1 MSSRFPGGFRSWIR
15 SVLGGLLL
23 LLLTFYLLLATGLLG
38 EAPGKIIAAVI
49 PNGTTSVRFSGLRT
63 DLFWSTSADSV
74 IVSGEDG
81 LRVEVTGAEIQGS
94 VPEYLFTGHLNSA
107 RVAGLAISLP
117 TSPDPPLQ
125 PPDSLLT
132 ILQNIDTGIAA
143 STDRLLL
150 DYGIITDAGVTLID
164 SMYLDGSITRMAG
177 VTLDVDS
184 VGVFLPGFGSIGGSG
199 FLHMERGVVT
209 AEDFTVAAAPGSL
222 TISGT
227 LNGED
232 ESMDLWI
239 TGGVQTSSLDLP
251 VDLSFLLDG
260 SLKGYLYDPRAR
272 FSLMEGSAFLEGNTV
287 SFSADTLVAE
297 SNKVSVRDLV
307 LTSADASLSAD
318 GELDLETLEWN
329 ASVFMSMSGVNL
341 ARYMASEVG
350 TDISGTLSASLG
362 GTGATGLGGSA
373 DISLT
378 SSSYGAS
385 RISGLDLNGS
395 LQGDRFTLTGAVSA
409 EEGTVEFSG
418 NGSLGP
424 GSVPQSWELSVEG
437 QVYDLSPLRQ
447 LMPQGMSEVSSV
459 RVSVRGSGSRSGMNM
474 SGTVGVRGLEMEG
487 LSAGRLTLN
496 GDMSYSTGSPPGS
509 RPADLSFRGTV
520 DAIDLSTE
528 GVSAD
533 TSSFD
538 GFFTMSGRNRSLEA
552 SLVVDSLRI
561 GTEVL
566 HLQAEVLMDGDEITV
581 NDLTLA
587 GSRERLYTA
596 DLQVSLGDTTFARV
610 TNIRATHSKLRLITE
625 GELSAFSTNGTVV
638 LDTLLLDPPVGSL
651 TASGMVD
658 GETVRLRADVENF
671 DLTSF
676 STFSGLPEEMSGAGD
691 FSLSYSRDTSG
702 TEGSFTGSITA
713 PAYGQFRMDSITVD
727 VSASEDSL
735 WVSGIYAWRN
745 QVRSGLQMRAGN
757 LWDGSGPAVLAQR
770 IRWLE
775 VEVNNISDWLFY
787 VLPLP
792 VRTMGA
798 SVSARVEYQRYNGD
812 YQLEMQA
819 SARIERL
826 YITVLGVELPNVNF
840 YLNYPDSSAAGYD
853 TRFTLGSGS
862 PETGNFSSTWRGDIL
877 SLFPLQLG
885 EYSLRADLSDM
896 QISIPGIG
904 GVISSGY
911 LSMEENGLDRRPLLS
926 GKLRILE
933 GAVGIPQPV
942 AASSSGGSGEMPFD
956 LSIDVSGSSDIW
968 FRTSFADIEMA
979 LKLRIFTLERKPTV
993 NGTVSAVRG
1002 RITLLQRD
1010 FQIIRGTVNIIQGHP
1025 PTMQLNVEG
1034 QTTVRSAM
1042 SRREY
1047 VITVLIHGDAEN
1059 PEITLTGF
1067 GPSGQIAQE
1076 DILTLLAAGLT
1087 YGEMQQMNSS
1097 AIRSEVETAAQ
1108 TMLGSLLARNIRHE
1122 IGLDTFEIS
1131 PELLSDSTSLVLN
1144 VGKYVLPDLYVSYKD
1159 DVFSGDPG
1167 TVSAQYLFSSDLY
1180 IEGSSRTTIH
1190 GNLEPTIELHYTI
1203 RY

>member
-1 MSSRFPGGFRSWIR
+1 MSFSFPGGFRSWIR

-38 EAPGKIIAAVI
+38 EAPGKIIGAVI
-49 PNGTTSVRFSGLRT
+49 SDDTTSVTFRGLRT

-81 LRVEVTGAEIQGS
+81 LRIEVTGAEIQGN
-94 VPEYLFTGHLNSA
+94 VPEYLFTGHVNSA
-107 RVAGLAISLP
+107 RVAALGISLP
-117 TSPDPPLQ
+117 TVADPRP

-132 ILQNIDTGIAA
+132 ILQNIETSIAV
-143 STDRLLL
+143 STDRLQLE
-150 DYGIITDAGVTLID
+150 YGIITDSGVTLVD
-164 SMYLDGSITRMAG
+164 SMYLDASINKMAG
-177 VTLDVDS
+177 VALDVDS
-184 VGVFLPGFGSIGGSG
+184 AGVFLPGFGIIGGNG
-199 FLHMERGVVT
+199 FLHMDRGVIT
-209 AEDFTVAAAPGSL
+209 AEHFTVAAAPGSL

-232 ESMDLWI
+232 ESMDFEI
-239 TGGVQTSSLDLP
+239 TGGVETSSLDLP
-251 VDLSFLLDG
+251 VDLSFLLEG
-260 SLKGYLYDPRAR
+260 SLKENLSEPRAEFR
-272 FSLMEGSAFLEGNTV
+272 LMEGTASLEGNTL
-287 SFSADTLVAE
+287 SFRADTLMADL
-297 SNKVSVRDLV
+297 NQVSVRDLV
-307 LTSADASLSAD
+307 LTSGDASLRVD
-318 GELDLETLEWN
+318 GELDLETLAWN
-329 ASVFMSMSGVNL
+329 ASLFMNMSGMNL
-341 ARYMASEVG
+341 ARYIPSEVQ

-362 GTGATGLGGSA
+362 GTGAEGMGGAA

-378 SSSYGAS
+378 ASSYGAS

-395 LQGDRFTLTGAVSA
+395 LYGDRFTMSGAVSA
-409 EEGTVEFSG
+409 EEGAVEFSG

-424 GSVPQSWELSVEG
+424 AGVPQSWELSVEG
-437 QVYDLSPLRQ
+437 QIHDLSPLGQ
-447 LMPQGMSEVSSV
+447 LMPPGMPEVSSV
-459 RVSVRGSGSRSGMNM
+459 RVSVSGSGSRFGMNM
-474 SGTVGVRGLEMEG
+474 SGRVGVRGLEMDG
-487 LSAGRLTLN
+487 FSAGRLTLN
-496 GDMSYSTGSPPGS
+496 GDMSYSTGNPAGS
-509 RPADLSFRGTV
+509 RPTDLSFRGTV
-520 DAIDLSTE
+520 DAIDLATE

-533 TSSFD
+533 TSFID
-538 GFFTMSGRNRSLEA
+538 GSFTMSGRSRSLEA
-552 SLVVDSLRI
+552 TLAMNSLRI
-561 GTEVL
+561 GSEAL
-566 HLQAEVLMDGDEITV
+566 NLQAEVQMDGNEITV
-581 NDLTLA
+581 DGLTLA
-587 GSRERLYTA
+587 GSGERLYTA
-596 DLQVSLGDTTFARV
+596 DLQISLGDTTFARV
-610 TNIRATHSKLRLITE
+610 RNIRATHSKLRLITE
-625 GELSAFSTNGTVV
+625 GEFSAFSTNGTFV
-638 LDTLLLDPPVGSL
+638 LDTLRLDPPVGSL
-651 TASGMVD
+651 AASGMMD
-658 GETVRLRADVENF
+658 GERVGLRADVYNF

-676 STFSGLPEEMSGAGD
+676 STFSGLPEEMSGVGN
-691 FSLSYSRDTSG
+691 FNLSYSRDTTG
-702 TEGSFTGSITA
+702 VKGSLTGRITA
-713 PAYGQFRMDSITVD
+713 PAYGQFSMDSITID
-727 VSASEDSL
+727 VSTDDDSL
-735 WVSGIYAWRN
+735 WVNGIYAWRN

-757 LWDGSGPAVLAQR
+757 LWDGSVPLVLAQR
-770 IRWLE
+770 IQWLE

-819 SARIERL
+819 SARISRL
-826 YITVLGVELPNVNF
+826 YITVLGIELPNVNF
-840 YLNYPDSSAAGYD
+840 YLNYPDTTAAGYD

-862 PETGNFSSTWRGDIL
+862 PETGNFSSTWRGDIV
-877 SLFPLQLG
+877 SLFPLQMG
-885 EYSLRADLSDM
+885 EFSVRADLSEM
-896 QISIPGIG
+896 QIVIPGIG
-904 GVISSGY
+904 GVICSGE

-942 AASSSGGSGEMPFD
+942 AASSSNGSGDMPFD
-956 LSIDVSGSSDIW
+956 LSIDVSGTSDIW

-1034 QTTVRSAM
+1034 QTVVRSAM

-1047 VITVLIHGDAEN
+1047 VITVLIQGDAEN

-1067 GPSGQIAQE
+1067 GPEGQIAQE

-1097 AIRSEVETAAQ
+1097 AIRSEVETVAQ

-1180 IEGSSRTTIH
+1180 VEGSSRTTIH